1 MHSVAVA
8 ANWRAFHVGMPQGSD
23 AYVYR
28 YRDFAGNLI
37 YVGMTENP
45 AGRPGEHLKESDWTS
60 WVASVEHQRC
70 RSRAEGFKLET
81 KIRNKERP
89 LFVSRTGYAALMAK
103 LDEKYQTNHVAGVCA
118 CAAGSRHQEPSGWPE
133 GLFLRSLAEALRD
146 EQESQ
151 RISDRYREARAM
163 LAEQRRWLGR
173 PSRLRRPGATGCLR
187 LMAG

>member
-146 EQESQ
+146 EQNRRESQ
-151 RISDRYREARAM
+151 TAIARPVQCWLSNGVGLEAEPAT
-163 LAEQRRWLGR
+163 A
-173 PSRLRRPGATGCLR
+173 PGATGCLR